1 MTDYIKKL
9 IDKSRD
15 KRDEMKRSEMIV
27 FRVTPYE
34 RDLLIDTYGT
44 MAGIRDF
51 ALASTDTN
59 LVDEV
64 IEDTED
70 AED

>member
-34 RDLLIDTYGT
+34 RELLIDTYGSIP
-44 MAGIRDF
+44 GIRDF
-51 ALASTDTN
+51 ALGSTDTN
-59 LVDEV
+59 FDV
-64 IEDTED
+64 EDKTED
-70 AED
+70 DED